1 MQAEEQKLIDIIRHD
16 IAGDDSP
23 AMPTAIRK
31 DSSAN
36 HDKIVSE
43 AAKEVLEGNP
53 MTAEELV
60 CRIKMTNG

>member
-1 MQAEEQKLIDIIRHD
+1 MQVEEQKLIDIIRHD

-23 AMPTAIRK
+23 AIPAVRK
-31 DSSAN
+31 DSSVN

-60 CRIKMTNG
+60 SIDKVSSA